1 MGYRTILV
9 HCDATRGTAVRLAVA
24 VDLARR
30 FEAHVVGLHVR
41 QPFQAPMFSDAISA
55 LDTLYATY
63 AKAARAD
70 EAEAKA
76 RFDEVVAGHS
86 HSCEWRVVDGIVEST
101 LVDASRFADL
111 LVIGQYDPE
120 APASATSSDLV
131 ERVAM
136 ASERP
141 SLIVPYIGASQ
152 APGNH
157 VMICW
162 NGSREVVR
170 AATGALPVL
179 KRAEKVSLLLVDA
192 RKMSAVPEPA
202 ADVTRWLERHGIK
215 VAVHHDSS
223 DGSDIGGVLLS
234 RAADLGV
241 DLIVMGLYGH
251 SRMRELVLGGAS
263 RTLLASMTVPLL
275 VAH

>member
-1 MGYRTILV
+1 M
-9 HCDATRGTAVRLAVA
+9 
-24 VDLARR
+24 
-30 FEAHVVGLHVR
+30 
-41 QPFQAPMFSDAISA
+41 
-55 LDTLYATY
+55 
-63 AKAARAD
+63 
-70 EAEAKA
+70 
-76 RFDEVVAGHS
+76 
-86 HSCEWRVVDGIVEST
+86 
-101 LVDASRFADL
+101 
-111 LVIGQYDPE
+111 
-120 APASATSSDLV
+120 
-131 ERVAM
+131 
-136 ASERP
+136 
-141 SLIVPYIGASQ
+141 PYIGASQ

-170 AATGALPVL
+170 AATAALPVL

>member
-1 MGYRTILV
+1 MGYKTILV
-9 HCDATRGTAVRLAVA
+9 YCDATRGTVARLAVA
-24 VDLARR
+24 RDLARR
-30 FEAHVVGLHVR
+30 FGAHVVGFHVR

-55 LDTLYATY
+55 LDALYATY
-63 AKAARAD
+63 AKTARAD
-70 EAEAKA
+70 EAETKA
-76 RFDEVVAGHS
+76 VFDGAMAGAELS
-86 HSCEWRVVDGIVEST
+86 SEWRAVDGRAE
-101 LVDASRFADL
+101 DALIDAARFADL
-111 LVIGQYDPE
+111 VVVGQYDPE

-141 SLIVPYIGASQ
+141 SLIVPYIGAGQ
-152 APGNH
+152 TPGGH

-170 AATGALPVL
+170 AVSGALPLL

-192 RKMSAVPEPA
+192 RKLSASPEHG
-202 ADVTRWLERHGIK
+202 ADVVRWLERHGVK
-215 VAVHHDSS
+215 VAIHHDSS

-275 VAH
+275 AAH